1 MLHHHH
7 PQKGQPYNAEEG
19 RRALAS
25 VFGLGLFD
33 NVQVLPKQSP
43 KDETRIDVDVMVR
56 ERPLRTAEINAEWGF
71 APGPSGRPSLTS
83 IVPGMMRPCVLQC
96 VLQCV
101 LNKTVGVL
109 CFCRIAAVHVYRVLT
124 PRL

>member
-1 MLHHHH
+1 MLSVYHDCCTVFTC
-7 PQKGQPYNAEEG
+7 PCTQKGQPYNAEEG

-83 IVPGMMRPCVLQC
+83 IVPGEPMLCEFLVGCCVGCC
-96 VLQCV
+96 VD
-101 LNKTVGVL
+101 
-109 CFCRIAAVHVYRVLT
+109 AV
-124 PRL
+124 